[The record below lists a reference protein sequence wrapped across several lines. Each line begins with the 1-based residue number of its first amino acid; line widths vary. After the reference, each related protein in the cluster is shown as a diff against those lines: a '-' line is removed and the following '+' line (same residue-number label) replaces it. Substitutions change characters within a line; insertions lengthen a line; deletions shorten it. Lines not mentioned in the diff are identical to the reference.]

1 MKIDITLNGVKVTKD
16 IPISWDD
23 LTFKQYYDLINFK
36 GDDVDILC
44 YFTGVDPE
52 VFRKAK
58 IEGLESVLS
67 AVSFLHQVPD
77 FSNRPYEFMG
87 VKMPID
93 ITFEALAPYLDA
105 RQLISTITK
114 DDLKTFYDLHPK
126 LCAIYVHAVRNDWT
140 GYDGSKAMDLVP
152 EVNEQPAWEVVGL
165 GTFFI
170 NKLLTLKTPTK
181 KNSPAGDSPLSKLM
195 QGMRNL
201 TRRLVSFLRSIG
213 SAFTRAY
220 RKMTFWRSGT

>member
-1 MKIDITLNGVKVTKD
+1 MKINITLNGVRVTKD

-23 LTFKQYYDLINFK
+23 LTYQQYFDLLNFK

-105 RQLISTITK
+105 RQLIQTITK
-114 DDLKTFYDLHPK
+114 DDLKTFYEIHAK

-140 GYDGSKAMDLVP
+140 GYDGGEAMKLVP
-152 EVNEQPAWEVVGL
+152 EIMEQPAWEVVGL
-165 GTFFI
+165 GNFFI
-170 NKLLTLKTPTK
+170 TKLFNLKTPTK
-181 KNSPAGDSPLSKLM
+181 KNSQVGDSPLNKLM
-195 QGMRNL
+195 RAMRNL

-213 SAFTRAY
+213 SAFTRVY
-220 RKMTFWRSGT
+220 RKMTYWRSGT